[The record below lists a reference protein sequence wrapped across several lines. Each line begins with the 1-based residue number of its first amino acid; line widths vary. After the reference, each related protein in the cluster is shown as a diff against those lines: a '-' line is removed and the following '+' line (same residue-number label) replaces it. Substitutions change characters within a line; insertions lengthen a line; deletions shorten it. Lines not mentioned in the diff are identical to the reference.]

1 MRHDQVTDGGDA
13 PFIETITKGE
23 MTVNEMIRSWL
34 KELYENAIAEAKG
47 TIENERVWANGA
59 PDAATAQMHNENI
72 ALQEDYIQVLTEKIG
87 ELN

>member
-1 MRHDQVTDGGDA
+1 M
-13 PFIETITKGE
+13 
-23 MTVNEMIRSWL
+23 NEMIRSWL

-47 TIENERVWANGA
+47 TIKNERVWANGA
-59 PDAATAQMHNENI
+59 PDAATAQMHTDNI

>member
-1 MRHDQVTDGGDA
+1 MGGDT

-59 PDAATAQMHNENI
+59 PDAATAQMHNDNI